1 MFFSLNQVTA
11 PQLGFVEFLELAKR
25 VGCDGVELR
34 NDLNRSLFDGI
45 DPGEAG
51 AMARDLGLRVV
62 ALNHICAFNSWPP
75 EQSPSARG
83 LLEAAVA
90 CGAEAVSFTPRNDGI
105 GCANGERQANLRI
118 AIKTL
123 LPLLK
128 EVGMIGLIEPL
139 GFMTSS
145 LRSKAEAV
153 AIIDTLDAKEHLKI
167 VHNTFHHFL
176 DGEGELF
183 PDHTAL
189 VQISGV
195 VNDTLTRSDMR
206 DEHRV
211 FVDEHDQLG
220 TVEQISGLVAGGY
233 RGPLSF
239 ECFSPDVQESDSI
252 EEGLKGSIEFIASH
266 LRATAA

>member
-1 MFFSLNQVTA
+1 MFFSLNQITA

-25 VGCDGVELR
+25 VGCAGVELR
-34 NDLNRSLFDGI
+34 NDLDRPLFDGLA
-45 DPGEAG
+45 PAEAG
-51 AMARDLGLRVV
+51 AIARDLGLRIV
-62 ALNHICAFNSWPP
+62 ALNHLYAFNSWPP
-75 EQSPSARG
+75 EQSPSAEG
-83 LLEAAVA
+83 LLEAAIGS
-90 CGAEAVSFTPRNDGI
+90 GAEAVSFTPRNDGI

-118 AIKTL
+118 AIKAI

-128 EVGMIGLIEPL
+128 SVGMTGLIEPL

-153 AIIDTLDAKEHLKI
+153 AIIDTLDAKDHLKLA
-167 VHNTFHHFL
+167 HNTFHHFL
-176 DGEGELF
+176 DGAADLF

-195 VNDTLTRSDMR
+195 VNTVLTRSDMR

-211 FVDEHDQLG
+211 LVDARDQLG
-220 TVEQISGLVAGGY
+220 TVDQIAALVAGGY
-233 RGPLSF
+233 SGPVSF
-239 ECFSPDVQESDSI
+239 ECYAPEVQGSASI
-252 EEGLKGSIEFIASH
+252 EDDLRRSMEFIASQ